1 MAQVKGTAVVASLRY
16 VQERFGDEAVKRVLG
31 SLPADERRVLEAGIL
46 ASSWYPMPL
55 FLHFM
60 QESER
65 QLAAQEK
72 DVIRRMGAASA
83 EYGIKGVY
91 KIFFRLGSPE
101 FVIGRA
107 ARVFGSY
114 YDTGQIAV
122 VESRA
127 GRAVLDLAGFA
138 GAPQFCERILGW
150 MQTTVVMAGA
160 KNLRSGHPLCVHR
173 GDEVCRFVGD
183 WD

>member
-1 MAQVKGTAVVASLRY
+1 MAQVTGTAVVASLRY
-16 VQERFGDEAVKRVLG
+16 VKERFGGDALQRVLAAL
-31 SLPADERRVLEAGIL
+31 SDDERKVLDAGIL

-55 FLHFM
+55 FLRFM
-60 QESER
+60 REAER
-65 QLAAQEK
+65 QLAAQE
-72 DVIRRMGAASA
+72 DSVIRRMGAASA

-91 KIFFRLGSPE
+91 KIFFKMGSPE

-114 YDTGQIAV
+114 YDSGRIEV
-122 VESRA
+122 VETRA
-127 GRAVLDLAGFA
+127 GRAVLDLHGFE

-150 MQTTVVMAGA
+150 MEKTVQMAGA
-160 KNLRSGHPLCVHR
+160 RDLRSDHPQCVHR
-173 GDEVCRFVGD
+173 KDRACRFVGD